1 MARKRTIL
9 NTNIAGSLTT
19 STGSYGRIS
28 SYGSTI
34 TVNNTGTSITTTTGT
49 GHSINYQPKTTYHIL
64 GEDVEVSGYYQDS
77 NTIMMIATL
86 NVLGK
91 PFLDELHK
99 NGAFFPSEIEQYLE
113 KKFKWIERDKKIDDI
128 IN

>member
-1 MARKRTIL
+1 MAKKQTVL

-19 STGSYGRIS
+19 SVGSC
-28 SYGSTI
+28 GSI
-34 TVNNTGTSITTTTGT
+34 IAINNGTTITTTTGT
-49 GHSINYQPKTTYHIL
+49 GHTINYQPKTKYHIL
-64 GEDVEVSGYYQDS
+64 GEDVEVSGYYQDG
-77 NTIMMIATL
+77 TTTLMIATL

-99 NGAFFPSEIEQYLE
+99 NNTFFPSEIEEYLE
-113 KKFKWIERDKKIDDI
+113 KKFKWMERDKKIDDI

>member
-1 MARKRTIL
+1 MAKQKSQVSSTIL
-9 NTNIAGSLTT
+9 VSASASNITSTISASNITSTISGGSL
-19 STGSYGRIS
+19 SAI
-28 SYGSTI
+28 
-34 TVNNTGTSITTTTGT
+34 GTSLA
-49 GHSINYQPKTTYHIL
+49 KTNYHIL
-64 GEDVEVSGYYQDS
+64 GEDVEVSSGYYKDT
-77 NTIMMIATL
+77 NLVTNIATL

-99 NGAFFPSEIEQYLE
+99 NGYFFPIEIEEYLE

>member
-1 MARKRTIL
+1 MAKKQTVL
-9 NTNIAGSLTT
+9 NTNIAS
-19 STGSYGRIS
+19 SV

-34 TVNNTGTSITTTTGT
+34 TFNTGTSITTTAGS
-49 GHSINYQPKTTYHIL
+49 GHTINYQPKTTYHIL
-64 GEDVEVSGYYQDS
+64 GEDVEVSGYYHDP
-77 NTIMMIATL
+77 NTTMMIATL

-91 PFLDELHK
+91 PFLEELHK
-99 NGAFFPSEIEQYLE
+99 NGAFFPKEIEEYLE

>member
-1 MARKRTIL
+1 MAKKRVTL
-9 NTNIAGSLTT
+9 NTNLAGSLT
-19 STGSYGRIS
+19 SAGSSIA
-28 SYGSTI
+28 I
-34 TVNNTGTSITTTTGT
+34 NNSVGTSITTTSGSGLT
-49 GHSINYQPKTTYHIL
+49 INYQPKTTYHIL
-64 GEDVEVSGYYQDS
+64 GEDVEVSGGYKDG
-77 NTIMMIATL
+77 NTAMMVATL

-99 NGAFFPSEIEQYLE
+99 NSVFFPTEIEEYLE

>member
-1 MARKRTIL
+1 MAKKKTTL
-9 NTNIAGSLTT
+9 STNIAGSLST
-19 STGSYGRIS
+19 SG

-34 TVNNTGTSITTTTGT
+34 TVNNSFGTTLTTTAGQGLT
-49 GHSINYQPKTTYHIL
+49 INYQPKTTYHIL
-64 GEDVEVSGYYQDS
+64 GEDVEVSGGYKDG
-77 NTIMMIATL
+77 NTVMMVSTL

-99 NGAFFPSEIEQYLE
+99 NNTFFPKEIEEYLE

>member
-1 MARKRTIL
+1 MAKKRTIL
-9 NTNIAGSLTT
+9 NTNVAGSLAT
-19 STGSYGRIS
+19 TGSYGRIS

-49 GHSINYQPKTTYHIL
+49 SHSINYQPKTTYHIL

-91 PFLDELHK
+91 PFALICMIFLL
-99 NGAFFPSEIEQYLE
+99 NC
-113 KKFKWIERDKKIDDI
+113 FKVKCSA
-128 IN
+128 

>member
-1 MARKRTIL
+1 MAKKRTTL
-9 NTNIAGSLTT
+9 NTNSAGSLTT
-19 STGSYGRIS
+19 SAG

-34 TVNNTGTSITTTTGT
+34 TINNSVGTSITTTA
-49 GHSINYQPKTTYHIL
+49 GHGLTINYQPKTKYHIL
-64 GEDVEVSGYYQDS
+64 GEDVEVSGSNYQDG
-77 NTIMMIATL
+77 TTTLMIATL

-99 NGAFFPSEIEQYLE
+99 NNTFFPREIEEYLE

>member
-1 MARKRTIL
+1 MAKKIPTL
-9 NTNIAGSLTT
+9 NTNIAGSLNPK
-19 STGSYGRIS
+19 G

-34 TVNNTGTSITTTTGT
+34 TVNNSFGTSLTTTA
-49 GHSINYQPKTTYHIL
+49 GHGFTINYQPKAKYHIL
-64 GEDVEVSGYYQDS
+64 GEDVEVSGQYPEA
-77 NTIMMIATL
+77 NTLMMIATL

-99 NGAFFPSEIEQYLE
+99 NNVFFAPEIEEYL
-113 KKFKWIERDKKIDDI
+113 KVKFRDKKIDDI

>member
-1 MARKRTIL
+1 MAKKKLNI
-9 NTNIAGSLTT
+9 NTNVAGSL
-19 STGSYGRIS
+19 STL
-28 SYGSTI
+28 
-34 TVNNTGTSITTTTGT
+34 TGTSSTTTTITTSGSNLVYAANNGT
-49 GHSINYQPKTTYHIL
+49 FVISGTKATYHVL
-64 GEDVEVSGYYQDS
+64 GEDVEVSNSYTDG
-77 NTIMMIATL
+77 NTAMMVATL

-99 NGAFFPSEIEQYLE
+99 NNVFFPTEIEKYLE